1 MENPVFI
8 VGLPRTGSTLWLN
21 LVARNPEILG
31 IGELLF
37 LTPPWR
43 KDFRYFLK
51 HSVGALS
58 DKENIKKMIGLMFSE
73 KMTPGITASFWQ
85 YEAKKFDTPD
95 LRESIYQ
102 RILESDKSLSSIFRA
117 FIEELS
123 SANGFSRC
131 CVKFPVFVNYIP
143 ELLKWYP
150 NCKIVHITRDPRAIA
165 VSRAGFRGQKK
176 IKNRDLMMLFAM
188 AQYIWT
194 SRLHFKYREIS
205 NYALFRYEDLLTNPE
220 KTIRAFCDFTKID
233 FNQQMLNPQEGQ
245 ASSITGKKSTG
256 FNGEAAYRW
265 RDVITPM
272 EEKIITVFTVK
283 SMKRFGYDGSIVS
296 A

>member
-1 MENPVFI
+1 MDNPVFI

-21 LVARNPEILG
+21 LVSKNPEIFG

-51 HSVGALS
+51 NSVGNLS
-58 DKENIKKMIGLMFSE
+58 NQDNIKKMIELMFSGN
-73 KMTPGITASFWQ
+73 MIQGITASFWQ

-95 LRESIYQ
+95 LRESIYC
-102 RILESDKSLSSIFRA
+102 RVLESDKSLSSIFKA
-117 FIEELS
+117 FIEEIS
-123 SANGFSRC
+123 NKNGFNRC

-150 NCKIVHITRDPRAIA
+150 NCKIIHITRDPRAIA
-165 VSRAGFRGQKK
+165 VSRAGFHGEKK
-176 IKNRDLMMLFAM
+176 IKNRELMMLFAM

-194 SRLHFKYREIS
+194 SKLHFKYRKIN
-205 NYALFRYEDLLTNPE
+205 NYALFRYEDLLSNPE
-220 KTIRAFCDFTKID
+220 KTIRQLCNFAEID
-233 FNQQMLNPQEGQ
+233 FDPQMLAPQEGQ
-245 ASSITGKKSTG
+245 ASSITGKKSAG

-265 RDVITPM
+265 KDAITPM
-272 EEKIITVFTVK
+272 EEKIITAFTIK
-283 SMKRFGYDGSIVS
+283 SMKRFGYEGSMVPG
-296 A
+296 